1 MAYRDRP
8 LAQGDKGDD
17 VVELQMRLAGFKG
30 TVPDGD
36 FGPNTVTQVTTF
48 QSEWMKMAQPTGR
61 VDTDTFDAIDAF
73 AAAHPVDF
81 SPLKCKCGVC
91 GGFGRGK
98 FKDQYWSGDSEE
110 KFHRYEYPGIHR
122 MLLWTYRAAMLHT
135 KAQGWKL
142 TINSAYRCS
151 VDNQQHNRK
160 STNHSGKA
168 IDIDVVN
175 PASNTIDRQRSNELR
190 AILVETANAQIGWA
204 GRNRK
209 ALEPADIAPTW
220 VHLDVRC
227 YDRKYLD
234 DKYFVRDQ
242 AQLDRAPA

>member
-8 LAQGDKGDD
+8 LARNDKGDD

-30 TVPDGD
+30 TVPDGE
-36 FGPNTVTQVTTF
+36 FGPGTETQVKTF
-48 QSEWMKMAQPTGR
+48 QRDWMKMAQPTGR
-61 VDTDTFDAIDAF
+61 VDEATFDAIDEF

-81 SPLKCKCGVC
+81 ASLKCKCGTC
-91 GGFGRGK
+91 SGFGQGK
-98 FKDQYWSGDSEE
+98 FKDKYWQGNSEE
-110 KFHRYEYPGIHR
+110 KFYRYEYPGIHR
-122 MLLWTYRAAMLHT
+122 MLLWTYRAAMFYA
-135 KAQGWKL
+135 KAKGWQL
-142 TINSAYRCS
+142 RLNSAYRCS
-151 VDNQQHNRK
+151 VDNQQHKRK

-168 IDIDVVN
+168 IDMDVVGVSGE
-175 PASNTIDRQRSNELR
+175 ADRKRSNELR
-190 AILVETANAQIGWA
+190 QLMVDTANAEIGWGA
-204 GRNRK
+204 RNKK

-242 AQLDRAPA
+242 AELDRAPA